1 MASTNRPDKIT
12 LDAFNDQNLTTA
24 TLSTSRNARG
34 TQPAGGQN
42 ISGFY
47 NRFTDT
53 LSTPVL
59 GVKSVQLLN
68 ANFVNST
75 LQLNDMSQLLFF
87 YYASNTL
94 AGLTSTA
101 SNLRLIRLLPSYYVP
116 PAGYTVFTKNRF
128 FSTTEELVATL
139 NAAASTGGDDAI
151 YNPLWTAGQVTFS
164 FSTATRKI
172 AIAGNGTTFI
182 APAAIDDPNV
192 QDFIAG
198 RGAWTAATNWPV
210 MNTINGNMTRAGG
223 AYQPMSAN
231 VCMNSRLGFSY
242 GYRTRQI
249 WAGAS
254 TQLGCCTPSGVP
266 SNSSSVAV
274 EADAYP
280 ILLGTQNVNVYLS
293 IAFGGGYDSTSGKNL
308 IGNVPIEVPPLCI
321 NSYTLTSVETPCL
334 STQNEIYEITVELRD
349 EYGDPYAIPLNYNT
363 QIVLGLHY

>member
-1 MASTNRPDKIT
+1 MTSTNRPDKLT
-12 LDAFNDQNLTTA
+12 LDAFNDLN
-24 TLSTSRNARG
+24 LSTNTLASSRNPRG
-34 TQPAGGQN
+34 VQTAGGQN
-42 ISGFY
+42 VSGFY

-53 LSTPVL
+53 LTTPIL

-75 LQLNDMSQLLFF
+75 LQLNDFSQLLFF

-94 AGLTSTA
+94 AGLTTTA
-101 SNLRLIRLLPSYYVP
+101 TNLRLIRLLPSFYVP
-116 PAGYTVFTKNRF
+116 PSGYTAFTKNRF
-128 FSTTEELVATL
+128 FASVQDLVTTL
-139 NAAASTGGDDAI
+139 NAAASTGGDDGT

-164 FSTATRKI
+164 FSATTRKI

-210 MNTINGNMTRAGG
+210 MNTINGSGTRVSG

-231 VCMNSRLGFSY
+231 ISMNPRLGFSY
-242 GYRTRQI
+242 GFRTRPIWSGANTQI
-249 WAGAS
+249 
-254 TQLGCCTPSGVP
+254 GCCTPSGVP
-266 SNSSSVAV
+266 SNSSTVPV

-293 IAFGGGYDSTSGKNL
+293 IAQGGGYDSTNGKNL
-308 IGNVPIEVPPLCI
+308 IGNIPIEVPPLCV

-334 STQNEIYEITVELRD
+334 STPNEIYEVTVELRD
-349 EYGDPYAIPLNYNT
+349 EYGDPFAIPLNYNT
-363 QIVLGLHY
+363 QIVLGLHF